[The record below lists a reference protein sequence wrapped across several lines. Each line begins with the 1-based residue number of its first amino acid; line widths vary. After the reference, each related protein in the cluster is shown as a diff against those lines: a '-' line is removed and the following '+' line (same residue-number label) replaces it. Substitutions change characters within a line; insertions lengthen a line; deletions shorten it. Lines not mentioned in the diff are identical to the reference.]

1 MQKED
6 FVDFVKIYVK
16 AGDGGNGCV
25 SFRRE
30 KYVPKGGPDGG
41 DGGDGGFVVFK
52 VNRNLSTLLSFKRK
66 RKFIAENGEHGK
78 GKNRTGRSGE
88 DLFIEVPPGTVIRD
102 AQTKHILAD
111 LSEPEAVFY
120 AARGGKGGR
129 GNANFAT
136 PRLQAPRIAERGEP
150 GEEKWLIL
158 ELKLLA
164 DAGLIGYPNVGKSSL
179 ISILSNAHPKIASYP
194 FTTLIP
200 NLGVVRVSDV
210 EEFVLADIP
219 GLIEG
224 AHSGTGLGNFF
235 LRHIERCS
243 VLVHVLDISQTEGR
257 DPLEDYMKI
266 KEELSLYSEDL
277 LKKPEIVVANKV
289 DLLPEEMLK
298 ENLQHLEKKLKM
310 TVIPTSAVTG
320 RGKET
325 LKNAIWKAISDQ
337 RNQMSRVS
345 HTSKKSSLQK
355 PPAFR
360 RKLPERFD
368 FQIEK
373 QDQGFVVSGEHIDE
387 LLSRFSISQRDSMRY
402 ILNLL
407 EKNGL
412 SRRLKEMGAEDGDT
426 VWLGDRCFE
435 YRE

>member
-52 VNRNLSTLLSFKRK
+52 VNRNLSTLLSFKRR

-88 DLFIEVPPGTVIRD
+88 DLFIEVPPGTVIKD
-102 AQTKHILAD
+102 AQTNQILAD

-129 GNANFAT
+129 GNASFAT

-200 NLGVVRVSDV
+200 NLGVVKISDV

-224 AHSGTGLGNFF
+224 AHNGTGLGNFF

-243 VLVHVLDISQTEGR
+243 VLVHVLDISQIEGR

-266 KEELSLYSEDL
+266 KKELSLYSENL

-289 DLLPEEMLK
+289 DLLPEELLK
-298 ENLQHLEKKLKM
+298 ENLRYLEKELE
-310 TVIPTSAVTG
+310 TAVIATSAVTG
-320 RGKET
+320 QGKET
-325 LKNAIWKAISDQ
+325 LKNAIWKAVSTQ
-337 RNQMSRVS
+337 RSQMSRVS
-345 HTSKKSSLQK
+345 CTSRSFPKK

-360 RKLPERFD
+360 RKIPERFD
-368 FQIEK
+368 FQIKK
-373 QDQGFVVSGEHIDE
+373 QDQGFVVGGEHIDE
-387 LLSRFSISQRDSMRY
+387 LLSRFSMSQRDSMRY

-435 YRE
+435 YKE